1 MSLSTCRD
9 EVPRP
14 PGVMPCVKIHEPAHG
29 SSRTGTVVGDIGVAN
44 GLYPVVIRPRQRRQG
59 PVDPAV
65 AHICHAADESDDEG
79 REGGDDDDDDEGREE
94 GGDAGAGADGE
105 GEEDDEEE
113 DLAEVEQLQAER
125 GLSAPRANSG
135 EGQRGRR
142 CVPAGLG
149 LSQAYGR

>member
-1 MSLSTCRD
+1 MCEDPRARPWLLAHRD
-9 EVPRP
+9 R
-14 PGVMPCVKIHEPAHG
+14 
-29 SSRTGTVVGDIGVAN
+29 SRRHIGVAN
-44 GLYPVVIRPRQRRQG
+44 GLYPVVIRPLQRRQC

-65 AHICHAADESDDEG
+65 AHICHAADEGDDEG
-79 REGGDDDDDDEGREE
+79 REGGDDDDDEGRDEGDDDEGREE

>member
-1 MSLSTCRD
+1 M
-9 EVPRP
+9 
-14 PGVMPCVKIHEPAHG
+14 
-29 SSRTGTVVGDIGVAN
+29 
-44 GLYPVVIRPRQRRQG
+44 
-59 PVDPAV
+59 DPAV
-65 AHICHAADESDDEG
+65 AHICHAADEGDDEG
-79 REGGDDDDDDEGREE
+79 REGGDDDDDEGRDEGDDDEGREE